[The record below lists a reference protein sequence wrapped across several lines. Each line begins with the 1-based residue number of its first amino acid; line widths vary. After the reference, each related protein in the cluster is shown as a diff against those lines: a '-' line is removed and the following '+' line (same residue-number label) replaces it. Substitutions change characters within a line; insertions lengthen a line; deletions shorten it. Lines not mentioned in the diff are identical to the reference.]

1 MSAVPTRLGQNMAMR
16 SATWVIPAVLVAL
29 LPLFFKSGFALNALS
44 EIGIMIIFALSYNML
59 LGQSGMLS
67 FGHAVYSGLGAY
79 ITIHALNMIGKGSF
93 WFPVTLL
100 PLIGGLAGMLCGAI
114 LGYVSTKRAGTTFA
128 MISMGIGEMVAASSL
143 MFPGFFG
150 GEAGISSNRMTRPGW
165 FGISYGPQIEVY
177 YLIAVWMLL
186 AVIAMY
192 AITHTPLGRMM
203 NAVRD
208 NPERAE
214 FVGYNPQ
221 RVRYLAMILAGFF
234 AGVAGGLSAI
244 NYEIVTAEAVG
255 AIRSGNVLVMTFIGG
270 MGQFFGPIIGAVLM
284 VFLGLTLS
292 GITKAWLFYFGIL
305 FLSMVLFAPGGLSGI
320 IMLHQPI
327 WRARLMGRLIPSYTA
342 AFLAGLVAFAGVV
355 GLVELTYR
363 RLAEAD
369 HKMSLFGVVV
379 DSEQPIA
386 WIASLVLIALGGWL
400 SRLTWKKVSNAWRAI
415 TLQLQGGRAP

>member
-1 MSAVPTRLGQNMAMR
+1 MALRWGIWIVPA
-16 SATWVIPAVLVAL
+16 ILVAL
-29 LPLFFKSGFALNALS
+29 LPLFFKSGFAINALN

-67 FGHAVYSGLGAY
+67 FGHAVYSGMGAY
-79 ITIHALNMIGKGSF
+79 LTIHALNLIGKGSF
-93 WFPVTLL
+93 SFPVTLL
-100 PLIGGLAGMLCGAI
+100 PLIGGLAGMLCGVI

-128 MISMGIGEMVAASSL
+128 MISMGIGEMVAACSL
-143 MFPGFFG
+143 MFPAFFG
-150 GEAGISSNRMTRPGW
+150 GEAGISGNRMLGNGW
-165 FGISYGPQIEVY
+165 FGISYGPSIEVF
-177 YLIAVWMLL
+177 YLIAAWMLL

-234 AGVAGGLSAI
+234 AGIAGGLSAI
-244 NYEIVTAEAVG
+244 NYEIVTSEAVG
-255 AIRSGNVLVMTFIGG
+255 AVRSGNVLVMAFIGG

-284 VFLGLTLS
+284 VFLGFTLS
-292 GITKAWLFYFGIL
+292 TITKAWLFYFGLL
-305 FLSMVLFAPGGLSGI
+305 FLSMVLFAPGGLSGLI
-320 IMLHQPI
+320 FIHLPALKSGQLHK
-327 WRARLMGRLIPSYTA
+327 LIPSYAA
-342 AFLAGLVAFAGVV
+342 AFLSGLLAFSGVV

-369 HKMSLFGVVV
+369 HKLKLFGTVI
-379 DSEQPIA
+379 DSDQIMPWA
-386 WIASLVLIALGGWL
+386 VSLILIGVGAGLY
-400 SRLTWKKVSNAWRAI
+400 RNAWKNVHAAWRVVNLL
-415 TLQLQGGRAP
+415 TYGGK

>member
-1 MSAVPTRLGQNMAMR
+1 MSAILQMPVIRWALRYAIWVVPAIL
-16 SATWVIPAVLVAL
+16 IAL
-29 LPLFFKSGFALNALS
+29 LPLYFKSGFAVNALN

-67 FGHAVYSGLGAY
+67 FGHAVYSGIGAY
-79 ITIHALNMIGKGSF
+79 IAIHALNLISKGSLP
-93 WFPVTLL
+93 FPVTLL
-100 PLIGGLAGMLCGAI
+100 PLIGGLAGMLCGAV

-128 MISMGIGEMVAASSL
+128 MISLGIGEMVAACSL

-150 GEAGISSNRMTRPGW
+150 GEAGISANRMTKAGM
-165 FGISYGPQIEVY
+165 FGITYGPPVQVF
-177 YLIAVWMLL
+177 YLIAAWMML
-186 AVIAMY
+186 AIIAMY
-192 AITHTPLGRMM
+192 ALTHTPLGRMM

-255 AIRSGNVLVMTFIGG
+255 AVRSGNVLVMAFIGG
-270 MGQFFGPIIGAVLM
+270 MGQFFGPILGAVLM
-284 VFLGLTLS
+284 VFLGMTLS

-305 FLSMVLFAPGGLSGI
+305 FLSMVLFAPGGLSGLI
-320 IMLHQPI
+320 FMHLPAMKSGQLHK
-327 WRARLMGRLIPSYTA
+327 LFPSYLA
-342 AFLAGLVAFAGVV
+342 AFISGLIAFSGVV

-363 RLAEAD
+363 RLAETD
-369 HKMSLFGVVV
+369 HKLKLFGSVV
-379 DSEQPIA
+379 DSEQAMP
-386 WIASLVLIALGGWL
+386 WIASLVLIAVGALL
-400 SRLTWKKVSNAWRAI
+400 YRYTWKKVQADWRVVNLL
-415 TLQLQGGRAP
+415 TYGGK

>member
-1 MSAVPTRLGQNMAMR
+1 MSAVPQ
-16 SATWVIPAVLVAL
+16 IPAQNLAIRWGTWIVPAILVAL
-29 LPLFFKSGFALNALS
+29 LPLFFKSGFAINALN

-67 FGHAVYSGLGAY
+67 FGHAVYSGIGAY
-79 ITIHALNMIGKGSF
+79 IAIHALNLIGKGSF
-93 WFPVTLL
+93 SFPVTLV
-100 PLIGGLAGMLCGAI
+100 PLIGGLAGMLCGVI

-128 MISMGIGEMVAASSL
+128 MISMGIGEMVAACSL
-143 MFPGFFG
+143 MFPAFFG
-150 GEAGISSNRMTRPGW
+150 GEAGISSNRMTTPGW
-165 FGISYGPQIEVY
+165 FGITYGPSVEVY
-177 YLIAVWMLL
+177 YLIAAWMLL
-186 AVIAMY
+186 AVLAMY
-192 AITHTPLGRMM
+192 ALTHTPLGRMM

-234 AGVAGGLSAI
+234 AGIAGGLSAI

-255 AIRSGNVLVMTFIGG
+255 AVRSGNVLVMAFIGG

-292 GITKAWLFYFGIL
+292 GITKAWLFYFGLL
-305 FLSMVLFAPGGLSGI
+305 FLSMVLFAPGGLSGL

-327 WRARLMGRLIPSYTA
+327 WRAKLMSRIAPSYVA
-342 AFLAGLVAFAGVV
+342 ALLAGLVAFSGVI

-369 HKMSLFGVVV
+369 HKMKFFGMVV
-379 DSEQPIA
+379 DAEQPLG
-386 WIASLVLIALGGWL
+386 WIAALILLAVGAWL
-400 SRLTWKKVSNAWRAI
+400 CKMAWAKVSDAWRDI
-415 TLQLQGGRAP
+415 TLQLQGGKKA

>member
-1 MSAVPTRLGQNMAMR
+1 MSAVQNILAR
-16 SATWVIPAVLVAL
+16 TNPLRFGIWIIPAIFIAL
-29 LPLFFKSGFALNALS
+29 LPLYFKSGFAINALN

-67 FGHAVYSGLGAY
+67 FGHAVYSGIGAY
-79 ITIHALNMIGKGSF
+79 IAIHALNLIGKGSF
-93 WFPVTLL
+93 SFPVTLL
-100 PLIGGLAGMLCGAI
+100 PLIGGLAGMLCGVI

-128 MISMGIGEMVAASSL
+128 MISMGIGEMVAACSL
-143 MFPGFFG
+143 MFPAFFG
-150 GEAGISSNRMTRPGW
+150 GEAGISGNRMIGKGW
-165 FGISYGPQIEVY
+165 FGISYGPSIEVY
-177 YLIAVWMLL
+177 YLIAAWMML

-192 AITHTPLGRMM
+192 ALTHTPLGRMM

-255 AIRSGNVLVMTFIGG
+255 AVRSGNVLVMAFIGG
-270 MGQFFGPIIGAVLM
+270 IGQFFGPILGAILM

-305 FLSMVLFAPGGLSGI
+305 FLSMVLFAPGGLSGLVF
-320 IMLHQPI
+320 MHLPAVKSGQLHK
-327 WRARLMGRLIPSYTA
+327 LFPSYLY
-342 AFLAGLVAFAGVV
+342 AFVSGLIAFSGVV

-369 HKMSLFGVVV
+369 HKLKAFGTVI
-379 DSEQPIA
+379 DSEQAMP
-386 WIASLVLIALGGWL
+386 WIVSLVLIAVGALL
-400 SRLTWKKVSNAWRAI
+400 YRNAWKKVQADWRVVNLL
-415 TLQLQGGRAP
+415 TYGGK